1 MFDCPCCAE
10 IIQTVTNIA
19 DAVDGTVVGQLTV
32 ERYEISGDYHIHLYY
47 WNNSDWTIILDTSS
61 LYQSA
66 DPAGFY
72 DYQFNKFSNNWQYSL
87 DQGQTWTDTED
98 YIFPEPVESIT
109 IWFKNLDNG
118 CVYANLPIIPFT
130 YCGTNYG
137 IFADIGSAPSG
148 FSTEDVAMVSYLDS
162 GVTDWEYR
170 QLYQWDGGTWVMMVE
185 TITIPP
191 QSGSSPNPAVIY
203 IDPAWLI
210 SYDSGASWGIDS
222 FPNTPAE
229 TSVTIW
235 YKNTNGCIYQNN
247 PST

>member
-1 MFDCPCCAE
+1 MSNTASPDLENYIKNHLLLQSDLGLECFDRLMNLCEYQFPMSPNLRMELSIRFGFDIIGIIEQYNDKSVVKLTQDIRTKIINIVPRNLQLEFIRLFDCPCCAE

-98 YIFPEPVESIT
+98 YIF
-109 IWFKNLDNG
+109 F
-118 CVYANLPIIPFT
+118 F
-130 YCGTNYG
+130 
-137 IFADIGSAPSG
+137 F
-148 FSTEDVAMVSYLDS
+148 F
-162 GVTDWEYR
+162 
-170 QLYQWDGGTWVMMVE
+170 
-185 TITIPP
+185 
-191 QSGSSPNPAVIY
+191 
-203 IDPAWLI
+203 
-210 SYDSGASWGIDS
+210 
-222 FPNTPAE
+222 
-229 TSVTIW
+229 
-235 YKNTNGCIYQNN
+235 
-247 PST
+247 